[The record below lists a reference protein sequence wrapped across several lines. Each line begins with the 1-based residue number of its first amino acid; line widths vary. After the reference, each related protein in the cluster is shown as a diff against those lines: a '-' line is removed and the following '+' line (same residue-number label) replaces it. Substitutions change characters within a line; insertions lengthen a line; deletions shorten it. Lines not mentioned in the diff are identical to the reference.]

1 MEVGFRKV
9 DGIPAYKMWI
19 SRIIGTFI
27 EVGHDL
33 LRQEIRIQPHQ
44 RKWDGN
50 NQFPR
55 LHTLNFIKGCML
67 EGGLSS
73 DACILLFCER
83 RFILTGTSSC
93 RIAGANTVELEI
105 HVS

>member
-33 LRQEIRIQPHQ
+33 LRQEIRIQPPSAKMGWQQSVPTTAHLEFHQ
-44 RKWDGN
+44 R
-50 NQFPR
+50 
-55 LHTLNFIKGCML
+55 LY
-67 EGGLSS
+67 
-73 DACILLFCER
+73 A
-83 RFILTGTSSC
+83 
-93 RIAGANTVELEI
+93 
-105 HVS
+105 

>member
-55 LHTLNFIKGCML
+55 LHTLNFIKIPMPTI
-67 EGGLSS
+67 EFNQGGKVKGYWLY
-73 DACILLFCER
+73 F
-83 RFILTGTSSC
+83 
-93 RIAGANTVELEI
+93 
-105 HVS
+105 